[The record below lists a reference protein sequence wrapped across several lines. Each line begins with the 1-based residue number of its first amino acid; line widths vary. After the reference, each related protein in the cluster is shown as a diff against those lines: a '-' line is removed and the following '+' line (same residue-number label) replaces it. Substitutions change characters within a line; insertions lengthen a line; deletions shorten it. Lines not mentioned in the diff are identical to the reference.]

1 VAGANV
7 MSLSLYYS
15 YQYQLNEVSDHLLIL
30 NTTDINI
37 AQLILIP
44 FSLFPPCK
52 IIHREKG
59 RRAAGEVILYDH
71 FYWLK

>member
-1 VAGANV
+1 

-15 YQYQLNEVSDHLLIL
+15 SQYQLNEVSDHLLIL
-30 NTTDINI
+30 NTTDLNI
-37 AQLILIP
+37 VQSIPIP

-59 RRAAGEVILYDH
+59 RRTAREVKRL
-71 FYWLK
+71 LG